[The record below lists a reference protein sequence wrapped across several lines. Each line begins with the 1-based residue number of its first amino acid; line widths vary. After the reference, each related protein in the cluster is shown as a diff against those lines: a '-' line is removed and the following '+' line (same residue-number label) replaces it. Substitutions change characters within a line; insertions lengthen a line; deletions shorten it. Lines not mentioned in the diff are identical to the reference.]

1 MKIRLHLAPTPVPG
15 PPPLPVLGSVP
26 NILRFFADPVAGV
39 LHLYQRYGDLAAAS
53 DRDASVLCAF
63 GASYNR
69 QILTNP
75 ALFTNNDEALFP
87 LPDGGPAR
95 RLLKG
100 LTLTNGADHRRNRRL
115 MMPAFHKSHVERYR
129 DDIADLCDQA
139 RARWLP
145 GRTLD
150 MADEMVDLTLRIA
163 HRCLF
168 GLDLEGSAEGLG
180 HLAMQFLE
188 GLTSVGALLFPY
200 DVRGTP
206 YRAFLRTCD
215 RLDAEIRA
223 LIHDKRAQ
231 PEGARDVLSLL
242 LRARDEEGSVLSE
255 DELIGEANNLF
266 LAGHETTAVTLL
278 WTLFLLE
285 QHPRVAEDLRDELSG
300 ALRGGAPSIEQLSA
314 LPLLDAVVKESMR
327 LLPAA
332 PVLFMRRA
340 EERCELG
347 RTPIPKGARIYLS
360 PLVTHRD
367 PDVFPH
373 PARFRPERW
382 RGLSPSPYE
391 YLPFGAGPRMC
402 IGAGFASMATRIV
415 LAMVAVRLRFEV
427 APGARISRK
436 FRGITLG
443 PKHGMPMIL
452 APATSGRRGA
462 ARRVRGD
469 IYELIEVGK

>member
-1 MKIRLHLAPTPVPG
+1 M
-15 PPPLPVLGSVP
+15 
-26 NILRFFADPVAGV
+26 
-39 LHLYQRYGDLAAAS
+39 
-53 DRDASVLCAF
+53 
-63 GASYNR
+63 
-69 QILTNP
+69 
-75 ALFTNNDEALFP
+75 
-87 LPDGGPAR
+87 
-95 RLLKG
+95 
-100 LTLTNGADHRRNRRL
+100 
-115 MMPAFHKSHVERYR
+115 
-129 DDIADLCDQA
+129 
-139 RARWLP
+139 
-145 GRTLD
+145 
-150 MADEMVDLTLRIA
+150 
-163 HRCLF
+163 
-168 GLDLEGSAEGLG
+168 
-180 HLAMQFLE
+180 
-188 GLTSVGALLFPY
+188 
-200 DVRGTP
+200 RGTP

-223 LIHDKRAQ
+223 LIRDKRGK

-285 QHPRVAEDLRDELSG
+285 QHPRAAEDLRDELLG
-300 ALRGGAPSIEQLSA
+300 ALRGGAPSVDQLSA

-340 EERCELG
+340 EEPCELG
-347 RTPIPKGARIYLS
+347 RAPIPKGARIYLS

-367 PDVFPH
+367 PDIFPD

-402 IGAGFASMATRIV
+402 V
-415 LAMVAVRLRFEV
+415 AMVAPRRRFEV